1 MQVDEGGAM
10 EVDEAR
16 PATAVKGAATSRR
29 LRPPGGSDEE
39 RRPGESSLVRPPAP
53 RLDPQSAASARCPPL
68 YSLRAAEGVIGEGDA
83 VRPEDH
89 QRAEAWR
96 EAVRDATEAAEEAG
110 RRSRAQVRAYVEAH
124 KADMERV
131 LNERLRFRPGKRVY
145 CNRSARPGF
154 NRQHPPHPTALW
166 EEGRVTQVWPAN
178 LEAGG
183 APYQVILKDGTYLF
197 VKEDTD
203 ECIRDDKRDDAG
215 WLEACYSHWPAP
227 ECARTQRLLNGVL
240 TAEEVHALLSRSGL
254 ELLHDID
261 TVFEEVDPFRERDT
275 DLTLLLPETIQ
286 PYHVLRNFVV
296 WRRAAVPVCADEP
309 LYSPALI
316 RDVYPDPSSDASGT
330 LRWLL
335 DLVVSVDGVVR
346 YEQAVPPWRL
356 SNAVGGSD
364 RESRDVVDT
373 RGGCLIPDAR
383 EALAGGE
390 GAARLSFLL
399 AEASSGVAAI
409 DKWHE
414 LLRTADLYE
423 YEPAAGEDTL
433 VGEYSYH
440 AAFYASLR
448 NAQSALLDFLA
459 EITNPK
465 MEEENSAT
473 WQRWLVELYDAWPPD
488 RRKIAVAWL
497 RWLLG
502 PEERQHGFTALREFV
517 VHESGLPPDEHIAR
531 DDAGRFSLP
540 RAARDALV
548 GPVGELVSEGVVER
562 LHDPERLAC
571 PLCHREGGSCSEWV
585 QLYPCRHWCCQ
596 PCVADWERVEGDAAA
611 AVCPVCRT
619 IVEGTDVSELDWEA
633 L

>member
-1 MQVDEGGAM
+1 MEVDEGGAM
-10 EVDEAR
+10 EVDEAG
-16 PATAVKGAATSRR
+16 PATAAKGAATSRR
-29 LRPPGGSDEE
+29 LRPLGGSDEE
-39 RRPGESSLVRPPAP
+39 RRPGESLVRPPAP
-53 RLDPQSAASARCPPL
+53 RLDPRSAASARCPPL

-89 QRAEAWR
+89 QRAKAWR
-96 EAVRDATEAAEEAG
+96 EAVRSATEAAEEAG
-110 RRSRAQVRAYVEAH
+110 RRSRAQVRAYVEVH

-131 LNERLRFRPGKRVY
+131 ASEQLRFRPGKRVY

-166 EEGRVTQVWPAN
+166 EEGRVTQVWPAC
-178 LEAGG
+178 LEARG
-183 APYQVILKDGTYLF
+183 APYQVILKDGTYVF
-197 VKEDTD
+197 VRKDTD
-203 ECIRDDKRDDAG
+203 ECIRDDKHGDAG
-215 WLEACYSHWPAP
+215 WLKACYSHWPAP
-227 ECARTQRLLNGVL
+227 ECVRTQRLLNGVL

-296 WRRAAVPVCADEP
+296 WRRAAVVCADEP

-335 DLVVSVDGVVR
+335 DLAVSVDGVVR

-364 RESRDVVDT
+364 RESGGLVHT
-373 RGGCLIPDAR
+373 LGGCLLPDAR

-399 AEASSGVAAI
+399 AEASSGVAAV

-414 LLRTADLYE
+414 LLRAADLYE

-433 VGEYSYH
+433 VYVGEYSYH
-440 AAFYASLR
+440 AAFYARLR
-448 NAQSALLDFLA
+448 TRDAQSALLDFLA
-459 EITNPK
+459 EITNPNL
-465 MEEENSAT
+465 EEE
-473 WQRWLVELYDAWPPD
+473 
-488 RRKIAVAWL
+488 
-497 RWLLG
+497 
-502 PEERQHGFTALREFV
+502 
-517 VHESGLPPDEHIAR
+517 
-531 DDAGRFSLP
+531 
-540 RAARDALV
+540 
-548 GPVGELVSEGVVER
+548 
-562 LHDPERLAC
+562 
-571 PLCHREGGSCSEWV
+571 
-585 QLYPCRHWCCQ
+585 
-596 PCVADWERVEGDAAA
+596 
-611 AVCPVCRT
+611 
-619 IVEGTDVSELDWEA
+619 
-633 L
+633 